1 MTKIT
6 SKIVTFIATL
16 FLITA
21 CSSGSGIKGV
31 AEPPTVSVQN
41 VSLERLT
48 WQGGEANFT
57 ISVTN
62 PNPYPLPLSG
72 FDYALMLN
80 GVEVA
85 NGDQEQQMMISARQ
99 SRQVNVPLK
108 LSFVNI
114 ASVLP
119 GLIRQGTIQYQLAGS
134 VHLTLLNIPFE
145 RSGKTQL
152 R

>member
-6 SKIVTFIATL
+6 SKIFTFITTL

-21 CSSGSGIKGV
+21 CSNSSGIKGV

-57 ISVTN
+57 LNVTN
-62 PNPYPLPLSG
+62 PNAYPLPLSG
-72 FDYALMLN
+72 FDYGLSLN

-85 NGDQEQQMMISARQ
+85 NGNQEQKMMLNARQ
-99 SRQVNVPLK
+99 TQQVNVPLK

-119 GLIRQGTIQYQLAGS
+119 GLMRQGTIQYQLAGS
-134 VHLTLLNIPFE
+134 VHLSLLNIPFS
-145 RSGKTQL
+145 RSGTTQL

>member
-6 SKIVTFIATL
+6 SKIFTSVATL

-21 CSSGSGIKGV
+21 CSNSSGIKGV
-31 AEPPTVSVQN
+31 AEPPTVSVHN

-48 WQGGEANFT
+48 WQGGDANFT
-57 ISVTN
+57 LNVTN

-72 FDYALMLN
+72 FDYGLSLN

-85 NGDQEQQMMISARQ
+85 NGNQEQTMMLNARQ
-99 SRQVNVPLK
+99 TQQVNVPLK

-119 GLIRQGTIQYQLAGS
+119 GLIRQGTINYQLAGS
-134 VHLTLLNIPFE
+134 VHLTLLNIPFK
-145 RSGKTQL
+145 RSGTTQL